1 MARIIDRLMVAG
13 EPAIVSFN
21 GGTKDNAINRECKAV
36 LVYATTLP
44 PRRIIAV
51 ENDRLVR
58 VDGS

>member
-1 MARIIDRLMVAG
+1 ML
-13 EPAIVSFN
+13 IVSLSVSPF
-21 GGTKDNAINRECKAV
+21 AV
-36 LVYATTLP
+36 EDEPGSEKPTTLP